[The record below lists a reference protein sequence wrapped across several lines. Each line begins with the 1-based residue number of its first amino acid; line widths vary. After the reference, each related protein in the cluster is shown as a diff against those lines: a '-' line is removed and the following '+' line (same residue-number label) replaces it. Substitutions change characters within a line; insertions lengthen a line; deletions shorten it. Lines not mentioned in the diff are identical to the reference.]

1 MRKFFVDSVVWIAA
15 FLKNDV
21 HHQKGKLFLEWFEKQ
36 DKIKIFINDYIIS
49 EIAAHM
55 RKKAKNQPLLINK
68 IIDMFYE
75 DPRIT
80 IYYTSEENFNLAIE
94 IFKNYEKL
102 SLVDS
107 IIVYHYLNNKV
118 DYLISFD
125 SGFDSH
131 REINRITDPTIL

>member
-1 MRKFFVDSVVWIAA
+1 MRKFLVDSVVWIAA
-15 FLKNDV
+15 FLKNDD

-36 DKIKIFINDYIIS
+36 DKNEIFINDYIIS

-75 DPRIT
+75 DPRIE
-80 IYYTSEENFNLAIE
+80 IYYTSEENFNLAID

-107 IIVYHYLNNKV
+107 IIVYHYLNNKI

-131 REINRITDPTIL
+131 REINRITDPAIL

>member
-1 MRKFFVDSVVWIAA
+1 MKKFFVDSVIWIAA
-15 FLKNDV
+15 FLRNDN

-36 DKIKIFINDYIIS
+36 DKIKIIINDHIIS

-55 RKKAKNQPLLINK
+55 RKKAKSKPLLINK
-68 IIDMFYE
+68 IIDIFYE
-75 DPRIT
+75 DPRIE

-107 IIVYHYLNNKV
+107 IIVYHYLNNKIE
-118 DYLISFD
+118 YLISFD
-125 SGFDSH
+125 SGFDSY
-131 REINRITDPTIL
+131 REINRIVDPTIF

>member
-1 MRKFFVDSVVWIAA
+1 MRKFLVDSVVWIAA
-15 FLKNDV
+15 FLKNDD

-36 DKIKIFINDYIIS
+36 DKNEIFINDYIIS

-75 DPRIT
+75 DSRIE

-107 IIVYHYLNNKV
+107 IIVYHYLNDKI

-131 REINRITDPTIL
+131 REINRITDPSIL

>member
-1 MRKFFVDSVVWIAA
+1 MRIFFVDSVVWISA

-75 DPRIT
+75 DPRIA

-94 IFKNYEKL
+94 ISGDIL
-102 SLVDS
+102 SEFQTS
-107 IIVYHYLNNKV
+107 RYICFRPFQNFR
-118 DYLISFD
+118 S
-125 SGFDSH
+125 
-131 REINRITDPTIL
+131 

>member
-1 MRKFFVDSVVWIAA
+1 
-15 FLKNDV
+15 
-21 HHQKGKLFLEWFEKQ
+21 
-36 DKIKIFINDYIIS
+36 
-49 EIAAHM
+49 M

-75 DPRIT
+75 DLRIA

-107 IIVYHYLNNKV
+107 IIVYHCLNNKV

-125 SGFDSH
+125 AGFDSH
-131 REINRITDPTIL
+131 REINRIIDPTIL

>member
-21 HHQKGKLFLEWFEKQ
+21 NHQKGKLFLEWFEKQ
-36 DKIKIFINDYIIS
+36 DKIKIFINDYVIS
-49 EIAAHM
+49 EIAAYM

-75 DPRIT
+75 DPRIE
-80 IYYTSEENFNLAIE
+80 IFFTSEDNFNLAVD

-107 IIVYHYLNNKV
+107 IIVYHCLNNKI

-125 SGFDSH
+125 SGFNSH
-131 REINRITDPTIL
+131 GEIRRIIDPTIL